1 MTLSMQ
7 AFIAPAPGA
16 ALLRTTLP
24 RPVPA
29 RGEVLVRVHASG
41 VNPLDLKVRAG
52 QAAHARQPLP
62 AVPGIDMAGT
72 VQAVGPGVAGF
83 APGDA
88 VYGMAGG
95 VGGLQGSL
103 AEWMVVDARLLAL
116 KPRRLSMREAAAL
129 PLAVITAW
137 EGLVDRAGVHAGQ
150 TVLVQGGAGGVGHVA
165 VQLARSRGARVV
177 ATAAPE
183 DFAAVRAWGATPV
196 DYRGLSIDALVAEH
210 TGGEGFDVV
219 FDAVGG
225 AVLDASFTAVRRYGG
240 HVVSILGWGS
250 HSLAPLSFRA
260 GTYSGVFTLLPLIS
274 GIGRER
280 HGQILR
286 QAAALVE
293 AGQIEPRLDEQ
304 RFTLATAEQ
313 AHALVASGQARGKVV
328 VDVLPA

>member
-1 MTLSMQ
+1 MTSSMQ
-7 AFIAPAPGA
+7 ALLAPAPGA
-16 ALLRTTLP
+16 ALMPATLP

-41 VNPLDLKVRAG
+41 VNPLDLKIRAG

-83 APGDA
+83 APGEA

-95 VGGLQGSL
+95 VGGLQGTL

-116 KPRRLSMREAAAL
+116 KPRRLSMRQAAAL

-177 ATAAPE
+177 ATAAQE
-183 DFAAVRAWGATPV
+183 DFTAVRAWGATPA
-196 DYRGLSIDALVAEH
+196 DYRGLAIDALVAEH

-225 AVLDASFTAVRRYGG
+225 TVLDASFTAVRRHGG
-240 HVVSILGWGS
+240 HMVSILGWGS

-260 GTYSGVFTLLPLIS
+260 ATYSGVFTLLPLIS
-274 GIGRER
+274 GVGRER
-280 HGQILR
+280 HGEILR
-286 QAAALVE
+286 QAATLVD
-293 AGQIEPRLDEQ
+293 AGQIEPRLDEH

-313 AHALVASGQARGKVV
+313 AHERVASGQARGKVV
-328 VDVLPA
+328 VDVLPV